1 MNKLNNDLYYSNA
14 DSWNYSWDYMNRQVQ
29 APEIQ
34 ADHYKPRQ
42 KRYWNEDV
50 EKTVIVLGFV
60 ALTLY
65 VINYSYIGR

>member
-14 DSWNYSWDYMNRQVQ
+14 DSWNYSWDYNNSQLP
-29 APEIQ
+29 AIQ
-34 ADHYKPRQ
+34 SEHSKPMA

-50 EKTVIVLGFV
+50 EKTLIILGFV
-60 ALTLY
+60 GLTLY

>member
-34 ADHYKPRQ
+34 PEHYKAKQ
-42 KRYWNEDV
+42 KRYWNEDI
-50 EKTVIVLGFV
+50 ERTLIILGFV
-60 ALTLY
+60 GLTLY